1 MIACAEYNLGSEW
14 VMLWMWK
21 WGKGASDIVCRF
33 SKEKKKK
40 KYKIKFERC
49 YINVFEL
56 QRKLELCTMYLS
68 VPLSIYTFP
77 TIPTNPRKITKIN
90 KNRPCNKPKQ

>member
-1 MIACAEYNLGSEW
+1 MIARAECNLRSEW
-14 VMLWMWK
+14 VMLWMW
-21 WGKGASDIVCRF
+21 GASDIVCRF

-68 VPLSIYTFP
+68 VPLPIYTFP
-77 TIPTNPRKITKIN
+77 FPPTQEK
-90 KNRPCNKPKQ
+90 